1 MMPILHYPIV
11 HNGLVCAQI
20 TWRYNSPVYDLL
32 IFRRMQAP
40 RLLVIYDSSQN
51 TPNPL
56 CGIKKINLS
65 DSTGTGKQNIA
76 QLQSNDIVIFLQE
89 YFLLSDFTDCVG
101 RKHEDSARV

>member
-1 MMPILHYPIV
+1 MRPILYYPIV

-20 TWRYNSPVYDLL
+20 TWRYNSPVYDFL
-32 IFRRMQAP
+32 IFSTQAP

-51 TPNPL
+51 TPNL
-56 CGIKKINLS
+56 VCGIKKINLS

-76 QLQSNDIVIFLQE
+76 QLQSNDILIFLQE